1 LSRWKGKMISL
12 AGRLTLIKA
21 VISSMPL
28 YLLSLFKIPRVVCN
42 SFNQIQRQ
50 FLWGWVTTAK

>member
-1 LSRWKGKMISL
+1 MISL
-12 AGRLTLIKA
+12 ARRVTLIKA

-28 YLLSLFKIPRVVCN
+28 YLLLLFKIPRAVCN

-50 FLWGWVTTAK
+50 FLWGWVTTAKK